1 MRVGGRRRW
10 QAAMLATSAV
20 RRHTPGT
27 MSTTDAIAAGG
38 APEPAHATA
47 ELPQELLRQLRDGL
61 PLPAGALRGFV
72 QGIADGRVGDA
83 QVGAFAMAV
92 RLRGLPPA
100 DTAVL
105 TLAMRDSGACLD
117 WGDAGLD
124 GPLLDK
130 HSTGGIG
137 DLASLTLGP
146 MVAACGG
153 YLPMLSGRG
162 LGHTGGT
169 LDKLEAIAGY
179 RSQVDLPT
187 LRAVVREAGIAIVA
201 AGGDLAPADRRLYAI
216 RDVTATVDSIA
227 LITASILSKKLAAG
241 TRSLVL
247 DVKCGSGATMDSPEQ
262 SQALARSLVDVSCAA
277 GLPCMALLTDM
288 QQPLTDSV
296 GNALELREAL
306 AYLRGEETPPRLH
319 ALCLALGSEML
330 RMGGLAGSD
339 ADARRQLLAARDSGR
354 AFERFAKMVHA
365 LGGRAGALEA
375 GGGVAGAAPLVEPV
389 FAAMP
394 GRVAAIDARAL
405 GMAVVALGGGRSDP
419 GDAIDPRVGLTEVAE
434 IGAGV
439 AAGQPLALVHAA
451 SREALAAAQQRVRA
465 AFRLVDPG
473 MQVAAPELLLGRVT
487 AGSEPAPA
495 DPAG

>member
-1 MRVGGRRRW
+1 MRVDGRRHW

-162 LGHTGGT
+162 LSIRHCRAPGCRPPSSHPTPYARCSS
-169 LDKLEAIAGY
+169 LFRSVPRPASSRSAWFPAEAQG
-179 RSQVDLPT
+179 
-187 LRAVVREAGIAIVA
+187 
-201 AGGDLAPADRRLYAI
+201 
-216 RDVTATVDSIA
+216 
-227 LITASILSKKLAAG
+227 
-241 TRSLVL
+241 
-247 DVKCGSGATMDSPEQ
+247 
-262 SQALARSLVDVSCAA
+262 
-277 GLPCMALLTDM
+277 
-288 QQPLTDSV
+288 
-296 GNALELREAL
+296 
-306 AYLRGEETPPRLH
+306 
-319 ALCLALGSEML
+319 
-330 RMGGLAGSD
+330 
-339 ADARRQLLAARDSGR
+339 
-354 AFERFAKMVHA
+354 
-365 LGGRAGALEA
+365 
-375 GGGVAGAAPLVEPV
+375 
-389 FAAMP
+389 
-394 GRVAAIDARAL
+394 
-405 GMAVVALGGGRSDP
+405 
-419 GDAIDPRVGLTEVAE
+419 
-434 IGAGV
+434 
-439 AAGQPLALVHAA
+439 
-451 SREALAAAQQRVRA
+451 
-465 AFRLVDPG
+465 
-473 MQVAAPELLLGRVT
+473 
-487 AGSEPAPA
+487 
-495 DPAG
+495 